1 MVVNFLIRKSDS
13 STFPSPYLCVF
24 LISIYTYGFPSIYIY
39 IFKVSNSY
47 EFELPRMSILLIGIV
62 KIFAPVRYCLR
73 FCSHSIPRWGKV
85 GCRNLCE
92 RFSSDPESCF
102 GKSIHPGYHS
112 QSKPK
117 GRNWCERG
125 FKLVLFWE
133 SHAPQLLL
141 LSLFIYLFY
150 YYRGFLC

>member
-1 MVVNFLIRKSDS
+1 MILQHFQVHI
-13 STFPSPYLCVF
+13 CVF

-73 FCSHSIPRWGKV
+73 FCSFTQFQGKV
-85 GCRNLCE
+85 GCKNLCE
-92 RFSSDPESCF
+92 RFSSAPESYF

-141 LSLFIYLFY
+141 LSFYFYL
-150 YYRGFLC
+150 LL

>member
-13 STFPSPYLCVF
+13 STFPCPYLCVF
-24 LISIYTYGFPSIYIY
+24 LYLSIHMDSHLY

-117 GRNWCERG
+117 GGNWCERG

-141 LSLFIYLFY
+141 LSFHFYL
-150 YYRGFLC
+150 LL

>member
-1 MVVNFLIRKSDS
+1 MIRVVVNFLIRKSDS
-13 STFPSPYLCVF
+13 STFPCPYLCVF

-39 IFKVSNSY
+39 IYIYIYIQSFKLLWIWVTKNEHSSY
-47 EFELPRMSILLIGIV
+47 WHCENICSSQILFEV
-62 KIFAPVRYCLR
+62 F
-73 FCSHSIPRWGKV
+73 FFHSIPRWGKV

-92 RFSSDPESCF
+92 RFSSALESYF

-133 SHAPQLLL
+133 SHAP
-141 LSLFIYLFY
+141 SY
-150 YYRGFLC
+150 CC